1 MQNYLFYCFWG
12 QIFLNPSLFCKM
24 VAHPTKR
31 CIWHR
36 NFSVTLF
43 LNNFF
48 TLPLGCI
55 FQTKKFKYPFFF
67 ISGCST
73 CQTVHSDTEIDVL
86 RIIFGYENF
95 FSGGDFENYL
105 SALFITLLL
114 LRCIFQATKLK
125 SFSILRFHYAG

>member
-12 QIFLNPSLFCKM
+12 QKILNPSLFCKM

-31 CIWHR
+31 CTWHR

-48 TLPLGCI
+48 TLPLCSI
-55 FQTKKFKYPFFF
+55 FQTKKLKSPF
-67 ISGCST
+67 SYLGVQPTKQCTLTQKLTSWG
-73 CQTVHSDTEIDVL
+73 L
-86 RIIFGYENF
+86 YLAMRIF

-105 SALFITLLL
+105 SALFITLLF